1 MLIILAEPILTTNVG
16 VTEPITIVN
25 RSASIDSY
33 LSLDGA
39 RVPRQIRCMITQYR
53 IYIERKD
60 AARGMARFY
69 ALSIETDLFGETTLV
84 RRWGRIG
91 TGGRQRV
98 KIHNREHNAVR
109 EFLMLLHLKRRRG
122 YLPVVKAGDAGKTSD
137 SVANAVCRSNGG
149 SNAAIC
155 NDI

>member
-1 MLIILAEPILTTNVG
+1 MLIILAEPTLTTNFSA
-16 VTEPITIVN
+16 TETITIVN
-25 RSASIDSY
+25 QSATIDSY

-39 RVPRQIRCMITQYR
+39 RVPRQIRRMITPYR

-69 ALSIETDLFGETTLV
+69 ALSIETNLFGEMTLV

-98 KIHNREHNAVR
+98 RTHDREHDAVR
-109 EFLMLLHLKRRRG
+109 EFLMLLGVKRRRG
-122 YLPVVKAGDAGKTSD
+122 YLPVVKTGDQA
-137 SVANAVCRSNGG
+137 
-149 SNAAIC
+149 
-155 NDI
+155 